1 MNGLGNSLEH
11 YVVPL
16 VTGVLSDRAPFQQ
29 RNAAGCDRGA
39 SCAVIDVGEFT
50 GAAFDGGGDVTD
62 WRWSEALAE
71 ELRGRGVVETVLE
84 LDDAQAGFVETAT
97 GLRIPGAL
105 DMLALLSH
113 PDVASKPWVRIDIGD
128 SKRRGAADALW
139 QAAIHK
145 PVWTGFVTE
154 RLNDA
159 VNARLSNG
167 TSAQCDAHTRRRCIG
182 GTYLRPRPA
191 FQAVLMPHVARLDA
205 ARAGGGIAIGVH
217 VRTQY
222 ADHAADGATQPVRA
236 VAAFSGTVA
245 ERRAAQWT
253 ALDHLYPPQCRE
265 VANASTLDDAGVP
278 MCATWL
284 GPAPTALSSRGGSC
298 VINATN
304 TSKPAF
310 AFGAAEVKPDT
321 GFMTTLLSCAANWAA
336 SGGPPT
342 APWLLYVAGDL
353 PPLFLLANNSASLAG
368 HVDTA
373 EGKLGHVSFA
383 QVCSVDAVTGEH
395 VCQEHGADPGGAWTR
410 TMVDWYMLGA
420 CEGMMRLGTSSFPG
434 AIFARVFWPVK
445 QEGFAYAIHPRAVE
459 PDFRKGFNLGVDE
472 LTAEL
477 EAELHP
483 QAPPPPAVNTTAAS
497 PPPAVS
503 TAASP
508 PPLLL
513 PGECV
518 VAHSAAGGLGSQ
530 LAQLLHA
537 MAQVPA
543 EQLYWDFGASLYSCC
558 RAGQPCANNGWRR
571 FFGGDDP
578 GSVPSPATVSGEAVT
593 FTSPRSNQS
602 VTCKRATLPLPAVS
616 RDNAACPGA
625 LCHAIQRLWQ
635 PSAELQAVI
644 DYEVSNLA
652 LYPPPLVALQVRG
665 GDKLGGPYP
674 LEAGIAAL
682 AANASNLNGTCVVL
696 GDDDALGRNASALAR
711 AALGCVVVNRI
722 HPGHA
727 HVQSAFAGEAPEAR
741 CQRTKQLLVDVEIMA
756 RAHALAGLVA
766 SNTVRLGA
774 LLRACRQGGLHNAVD
789 WLMRDMLAEACA
801 AI

>member
-11 YVVPL
+11 YLIPL
-16 VTGVLSDRAPFQQ
+16 VAGVLSDRASFQQ
-29 RNAAGCDRGA
+29 RNAAGCDRGS

-50 GAAFDGGGDVTD
+50 GAAFDAGCDVTD
-62 WRWSEALAE
+62 WRWSEALAG

-84 LDDAQAGFVETAT
+84 FDDAQVGFVEVAT
-97 GLRIPGAL
+97 GLHIPGAL

-128 SKRRGAADALW
+128 SNRRGAADKLW
-139 QAAIHK
+139 QAAIHR
-145 PVWTGFVTE
+145 PVWTGFFTDL
-154 RLNDA
+154 LNEA

-167 TSAQCDAHTRRRCIG
+167 TSAQCDVYTRRRCLAGI
-182 GTYLRPRPA
+182 YLRPRPE

-205 ARAGGGIAIGVH
+205 ARAGGGIAIGMH

-222 ADHAADGATQPVRA
+222 ADHAAYGSTQPVRA

-265 VANASTLDDAGVP
+265 VANASTRDDAGAP
-278 MCATWL
+278 LCAQWL
-284 GPAPTALSSRGGSC
+284 GPAPAALSSRSVSC

-310 AFGAAEVKPDT
+310 AFGTDEVKPDT
-321 GFMTTLLSCAANWAA
+321 GLMTTLLSCAANWAA
-336 SGGPPT
+336 SGGPPS

-353 PPLFLLANNSASLAG
+353 PPLFLLANSSASLAG

-383 QVCSVDAVTGEH
+383 QVCSIDPVTGEH

-410 TMVDWYMLGA
+410 TMVDWWMLGA
-420 CEGMMRLGTSSFPG
+420 CEGIMRMGISSFPG

-445 QEGFAYAIHPRAVE
+445 QREFAYAIHPLAVE
-459 PDFRKGFNLGVDE
+459 RDFHDGFNLGVDE

-477 EAELHP
+477 EAELRP
-483 QAPPPPAVNTTAAS
+483 LVAAS
-497 PPPAVS
+497 PPPAANS
-503 TAASP
+503 TAAS

-513 PGECV
+513 PGECL
-518 VAHSAAGGLGSQ
+518 VAQSVAPGLGLQ
-530 LAQLLHA
+530 LDQLLHA

-543 EQLYWDFGASLYSCC
+543 EQLYWDFSASLYSCC
-558 RAGQPCANNGWRR
+558 RAGQPCANGGWRR
-571 FFGGDDP
+571 FLGGDEP
-578 GSVPSPATVSGEAVT
+578 ANLPSPTVVSGETVT

-602 VTCKRATLPLPAVS
+602 VSCKRATLPLPATT
-616 RDNAACPGA
+616 RDNATCPGA
-625 LCHAIQRLWQ
+625 LCQAVHRLWQ

-644 DYEVSNLA
+644 DYEMSNLT

-665 GDKLGGPYP
+665 SDKLGAPYQF
-674 LEAGIAAL
+674 EAGIAWL

-722 HPGHA
+722 RHPGRA
-727 HVQSAFAGEAPEAR
+727 HVQSAFDGEAPEPR

-756 RAHALAGLVA
+756 RAHALAGLAA
-766 SNTVRLGA
+766 SNSVRVGV

-789 WLMRDMLAEACA
+789 WQMRDMLAEACTPG
-801 AI
+801 